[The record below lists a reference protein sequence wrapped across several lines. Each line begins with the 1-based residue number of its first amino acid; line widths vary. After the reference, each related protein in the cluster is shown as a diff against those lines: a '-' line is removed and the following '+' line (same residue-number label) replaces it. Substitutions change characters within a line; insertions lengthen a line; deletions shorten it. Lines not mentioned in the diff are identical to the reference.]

1 MNKRP
6 SGHYGIDLRHR
17 RLRGG
22 RLAISLDTK
31 QKRIAEQREAA
42 IRVLVDRGEWA
53 ALERLRDGTLH
64 ISDAHQAVR
73 HGEWHRL
80 VPPDLHAETLG
91 QAVEAKL
98 RSVEATRSEGTRK
111 QYQTTGNLL
120 VARFGPDTLLVDISR
135 EDARRFLHDPQA
147 SAGGRV
153 WAPNTQHSHAV
164 VAGAIWKDA
173 ASRRQ
178 EAGERV
184 GVDLRPLRN
193 VWSDVDLPQIRQ
205 TRVAFLRPAEWR
217 ALMRAVEGRP
227 VAALL
232 ALGCLAGLRQQE
244 AAHLRTGID
253 VDLDKRVLHIQSRSG
268 EHAWKTK
275 TQRSERDV
283 PMPDALHRILVAHI
297 ESGFAGARYFVRPVS
312 GDRPLGGT
320 TVLQW
325 TREAYQAAGLRYGR
339 TAADSLVY
347 HSLRH
352 TYASWMVQADVQL
365 LKVAELMGDTVEVV
379 ARVYSHLLPR
389 DLARAVT
396 HIDATVGEK

>member
-91 QAVEAKL
+91 QAVESKL
-98 RSVEATRSEGTRK
+98 QSVEATRAENTRQ

-120 VARFGPDTLLVDISR
+120 IARFGADTLLVDISR
-135 EDARRFLHDPQA
+135 EDARRFLHDPQP

-153 WAPNTQHSHAV
+153 WAPATQHTHATT
-164 VAGAIWKDA
+164 AGAIWKDA
-173 ASRRQ
+173 AARRQ
-178 EAGERV
+178 EVGERA
-184 GVDLRPLRN
+184 GVDLKPLRN
-193 VWSDVDLPQIRQ
+193 IWSDVQLPE
-205 TRVAFLRPAEWR
+205 LRPTRFAYLQQAEWQ
-217 ALMRAVEGRP
+217 ALSRAVEGRP
-227 VAALL
+227 VHALL

-244 AAHLRTGID
+244 AAHLRTDID
-253 VDLDKRVLHIQSRSG
+253 VDLERRVLRIQSRG
-268 EHAWKTK
+268 GQHPFRPKT
-275 TQRSERDV
+275 RRGERDI
-283 PMPDALHRILVAHI
+283 PIPNALYRILVTHV
-297 ESGFAGARYFVRPVS
+297 ESGFAGDRYFIRPVS
-312 GDRPLGGT
+312 GDRPLAGS
-320 TVLQW
+320 TVIQW
-325 TREAYQAAGLRYGR
+325 TREAFEAAGIRYGR
-339 TAADSLVY
+339 HGDHMTF
-347 HSLRH
+347 HGLRH
-352 TYASWMVQADVQL
+352 SFASALVQQNCQL
-365 LKVAELMGDTVEVV
+365 ILVAKLMGDDPAVV
-379 ARVYSHLLPR
+379 SRVYAHLLPEN
-389 DLARAVT
+389 LEQAIA
-396 HIDATVGEK
+396 HIDTALGEG